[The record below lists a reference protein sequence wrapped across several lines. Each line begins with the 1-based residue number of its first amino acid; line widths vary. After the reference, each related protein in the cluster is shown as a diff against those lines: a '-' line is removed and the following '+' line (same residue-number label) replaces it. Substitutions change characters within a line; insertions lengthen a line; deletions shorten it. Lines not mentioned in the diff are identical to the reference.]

1 MKKFLKKFT
10 TLILAAALSIS
21 VLPATPVSAAEM
33 DNDTATEKSVGIS
46 EENAVLQPL
55 ASIVNIAVYRAWRFT
70 DRSSPQYIELQ
81 MDADFISIQ
90 VTCEDPNDTDFLIC
104 NILGQDEGND
114 YAQSF
119 PCTADGSA
127 ETIMI
132 SVPRGEY
139 KVNFEDGDSSKNKV
153 SGFVVFSVED

>member
-1 MKKFLKKFT
+1 MKKISKKFA
-10 TLILAAALSIS
+10 TLFLASLLTIS
-21 VLPATPVSAAEM
+21 TLPVASVNAAEM
-33 DNDTATEKSVGIS
+33 DSNTATEKLVGIS
-46 EENAVLQPL
+46 EENVAFQPL
-55 ASIVNIAVYRAWRFT
+55 TSIVNIAVYRAWRFT

-90 VTCEDPNDTDFLIC
+90 VTCENPNDIDHLIC

-119 PCTADGSA
+119 PCIADGSA